1 MPSTLTFRTSF
12 RNVIYDVLRARGWRE
27 TEAMDWDFHW
37 AEKEW
42 VTEFMDGIHLNPCGR
57 RRPFFF
63 FFSPAP
69 GTTAARVGT
78 RS

>member
-1 MPSTLTFRTSF
+1 
-12 RNVIYDVLRARGWRE
+12 
-27 TEAMDWDFHW
+27 MDWDFHW

-57 RRPFFF
+57 RRPFFSF